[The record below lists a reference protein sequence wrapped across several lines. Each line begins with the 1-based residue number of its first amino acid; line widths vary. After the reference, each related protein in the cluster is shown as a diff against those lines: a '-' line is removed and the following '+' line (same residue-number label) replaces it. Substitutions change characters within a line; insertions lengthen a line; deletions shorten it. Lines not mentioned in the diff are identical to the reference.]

1 MICCPVRAKAKKV
14 AICNEIGRENSHYKK
29 DCTSFKTKTFYNY
42 FMTDKLLIVEDE
54 TVLRETLAYNFERE
68 GYEVKTAEN
77 GKEGLRLAR
86 EWQPDLIL
94 LDVMLPEMSGFEV
107 TKALRAEQDVP
118 ILLLTARTEEIDRV
132 VGFEIGADDYIT
144 KPFSM
149 RELIARVKTR
159 LKTHRLI
166 HFEKEEGAVSDSAG
180 EMVFGN
186 LRIDR
191 KRYEIRIN
199 DQVITLKPREMD
211 LLCFLAENRGRAIS
225 RDELLNQV
233 WGWNYYG
240 GSRTVDV
247 HIRWLRSK
255 IEENPSQPT
264 RIVTVFG
271 KGYRFEG

>member
-1 MICCPVRAKAKKV
+1 
-14 AICNEIGRENSHYKK
+14 
-29 DCTSFKTKTFYNY
+29 
-42 FMTDKLLIVEDE
+42 
-54 TVLRETLAYNFERE
+54 
-68 GYEVKTAEN
+68 
-77 GKEGLRLAR
+77 
-86 EWQPDLIL
+86 
-94 LDVMLPEMSGFEV
+94 
-107 TKALRAEQDVP
+107 
-118 ILLLTARTEEIDRV
+118 
-132 VGFEIGADDYIT
+132 
-144 KPFSM
+144 M

-271 KGYRFEG
+271 KGYRFED